1 MVQVVG
7 DGCTYLWTVL
17 QGVDHGLAE
26 PYGSIAGRRQ
36 SGPRQRR
43 LNAVP
48 VVIYVR
54 VEGMRWGGGRG
65 SVAHDMFLFLFLFLF
80 CFFFLIL
87 RIQVQEP
94 VRLFLIAYNS
104 SPNATDI
111 ACNYIGLIT
120 KSYNAFCSVCNAVA
134 YRYRSSL
141 YYKQYSIL
149 MPIRISRFFYPSR
162 CPYAIM
168 LYLLR

>member
-1 MVQVVG
+1 MVAAAAAAAVVVMVQVVG

-87 RIQVQEP
+87 RIQVQLAL
-94 VRLFLIAYNS
+94 RLF
-104 SPNATDI
+104 
-111 ACNYIGLIT
+111 
-120 KSYNAFCSVCNAVA
+120 
-134 YRYRSSL
+134 RSSVTMEASFWL
-141 YYKQYSIL
+141 AL
-149 MPIRISRFFYPSR
+149 LSRR
-162 CPYAIM
+162 GT
-168 LYLLR
+168 

>member
-1 MVQVVG
+1 MVAAAAAAAVVVMVQVVG

-87 RIQVQEP
+87 RIQVQ
-94 VRLFLIAYNS
+94 VLALRLF
-104 SPNATDI
+104 
-111 ACNYIGLIT
+111 
-120 KSYNAFCSVCNAVA
+120 
-134 YRYRSSL
+134 RSSVTMEASSFWL
-141 YYKQYSIL
+141 AL
-149 MPIRISRFFYPSR
+149 LSRR
-162 CPYAIM
+162 GT
-168 LYLLR
+168 